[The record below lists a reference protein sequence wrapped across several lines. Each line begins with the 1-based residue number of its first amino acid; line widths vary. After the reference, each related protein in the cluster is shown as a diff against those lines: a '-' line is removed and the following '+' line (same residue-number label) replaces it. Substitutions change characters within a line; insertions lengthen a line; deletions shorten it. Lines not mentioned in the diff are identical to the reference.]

1 MNAPREHRPVDT
13 PTRNRNRWMLV
24 ALFVMFFGALAI
36 AGLLRF
42 SGWRPEGL
50 KNKGELIEPIVDL
63 RNVVP
68 ELADG
73 KPYRWK
79 DAPRTWRIVA
89 MTRDCDGA
97 NAAPCERLLSD
108 LDKVWQLA
116 GKDADR
122 VHVLWVGTLP
132 PQGPRPETL
141 RVVRPTDTLRDNLP
155 RAEDPKGMPV
165 YLLDPN
171 GFVVLRYAPGF
182 DPADLRTDLSRLLK
196 VN

>member
-1 MNAPREHRPVDT
+1 MKTPVDT
-13 PTRNRNRWMLV
+13 ATRNRNRMALV
-24 ALFVMFFGALAI
+24 AIAALFFGGMI
-36 AGLLRF
+36 VAGLLRF
-42 SGWRPEGL
+42 SGWRPSGL
-50 KNKGELIEPIVDL
+50 KAQGELLQPPADL

-68 ELADG
+68 QRAAGGTYAWDA
-73 KPYRWK
+73 
-79 DAPRTWRIVA
+79 APRTWRILA

-97 NAAPCERLLSD
+97 QAAACTRLLAD
-108 LDKVWQLA
+108 IDKVWRLT

-132 PQGPRPETL
+132 AQGPRPSTL
-141 RVVRPTDTLRDNLP
+141 QAITPSDALRDGLP
-155 RAEDPKGMPV
+155 RAEDPAGMPV

-182 DPADLRTDLSRLLK
+182 DPSGLRTDLSRLLK

>member
-1 MNAPREHRPVDT
+1 MMTPVDIK
-13 PTRNRNRWMLV
+13 TRNRNRWMLV
-24 ALFVMFFGALAI
+24 GIASLFFGAMII
-36 AGLLRF
+36 AGALRF

-50 KNKGELIEPIVDL
+50 KAKGELLQPATDL
-63 RNVVP
+63 RNLVP
-68 ELADG
+68 QLASGGD
-73 KPYRWK
+73 YRWNA
-79 DAPRTWRIVA
+79 APRTWRIVA
-89 MTRDCDGA
+89 MTHDCDGVQ
-97 NAAPCERLLSD
+97 AAACTQLLNQ

-122 VHVLWVGTLP
+122 VHVLWAGPLP
-132 PQGPRPETL
+132 AQGPRPATL
-141 RVVRPTDTLRDNLP
+141 RNIVASDALLDGLP
-155 RAEDPKGMPV
+155 RARDPKGMPV